1 MLVGNLRWM
10 CLETARWAD
19 PEIEEL
25 ENFEAVIPIL
35 EAVELKLE
43 SLTQMSEPDGLSV
56 SA

>member
-25 ENFEAVIPIL
+25 ENFEAVIPRL
-35 EAVELKLE
+35 AAAELKLE
-43 SLTQMSEPDGLSV
+43 FLTQMSEPDGLSV

>member
-1 MLVGNLRWM
+1 M

-35 EAVELKLE
+35 EAAELKLE
-43 SLTQMSEPDGLSV
+43 SPTQMSEPDGLSV